1 MDNFKVI
8 YKILRYLE
16 SLMDCEEF
24 DRSQFT
30 ETRFGVSQERWALLL
45 EMLTDEGYIK
55 GLTLQ
60 RAADGHVM
68 LSFTQVR
75 LTLAGMTYLQE
86 NSAMRKLA
94 SAAKGVFDVINT
106 VKP

>member
-24 DRSQFT
+24 DRTQFT
-30 ETRFGVSQERWALLL
+30 EARFGVSRERWLALLG
-45 EMLTDEGYIK
+45 MLVKEDYVDGISI
-55 GLTLQ
+55 Q

-68 LSFTQVR
+68 ISFAHVG
-75 LTLAGMTYLQE
+75 LTLAGLNYLQE
-86 NSAMRKLA
+86 NSTMRKLA
-94 SAAKGVFDVINT
+94 NAAKGVVEVVNVI
-106 VKP
+106 KP